1 MSQPQLLEGL
11 RVVELA
17 SELAAFAG
25 KLLGDMGAEVIVV
38 EPPDGHTTRSFEP
51 FLDDEPGAERSLWWW
66 HYNTSKRGVTIDL
79 DREPAVFRELV
90 ATADLVIEAEPPG
103 RLAELGLDHTDLR
116 AERPDLIWVS
126 VTPFGRDMP
135 DAQGVTV
142 DLTLLAEGGPMWSC
156 GYDDHSLP
164 PVRGGGNQGYQTACI
179 WAVMA
184 ALTAVLHRDLTGL
197 GQHLD
202 VNAHAAQNVTTEA
215 ATYSWLVA
223 QETVQRQTGRHAA
236 VRPTMSNLAISADG
250 KQVHTGVP
258 PRTGDQFRALIGW
271 IDELGLREELPGTAL
286 LEAGIEG
293 AETLFARLGEDDLAT
308 AIIGAAREAVE
319 LIASGLTAYEFFT
332 GAQQRGL
339 SVGVI
344 YSPEEVMNDPHFI
357 ERGFP
362 VEIEHEDLQRSF
374 TYPGAP
380 FVASGSPVR
389 VERRAPRV
397 GEHNAELLGPLG
409 S

>member
-1 MSQPQLLEGL
+1 MSGPQLLEGL

-25 KLLGDMGAEVIVV
+25 KLLGDMGADVIVV
-38 EPPDGHTTRSFEP
+38 EPPEGHATRSFEP

-66 HYNTSKRGVTIDL
+66 HYQTSKRGVTIDL
-79 DREPAVFRELV
+79 DRDADVFRKLV
-90 ATADLVIEAEPPG
+90 ATADIVVEAEQPG
-103 RLAELGLDHTDLR
+103 RLAELGLDHADLR
-116 AERPDLIWVS
+116 AGRPDLIWVS

-135 DAQGVTV
+135 RAHDIAL
-142 DLTLLAEGGPMWSC
+142 DLTLLAEGGPVWSC

-202 VNAHAAQNVTTEA
+202 VNAYAAQNVTTEA

-236 VRPTMSNLAISADG
+236 VQPTMSNLTISADG

-258 PRTGDQFRALIGW
+258 PRTADQFRALIGW
-271 IDELGLREELPGTAL
+271 IDELGLRGELPGTAL
-286 LEAGIEG
+286 LEAGIDG
-293 AETLFARLGEDDLAT
+293 AETLFARLGEDDTAT

-319 LIASGLTAYEFFT
+319 LIASRLTAYDFFI
-332 GAQQRGL
+332 GAQERGL
-339 SVGVI
+339 SVGI
-344 YSPEEVMNDPHFI
+344 ISSAEEVMEDPHFVA
-357 ERGFP
+357 RGFP
-362 VEIEHEDLQRSF
+362 VEIAHEDLGRSF
-374 TYPGAP
+374 VYPGAP
-380 FVASGSPVR
+380 FVANGSPVR
-389 VERRAPRV
+389 VERRAPRI
-397 GEHNAELLGPLG
+397 GEHNAEVLGPLG